1 MKESRIHFIVNPI
14 SGKGQGLEVKN
25 RIKEL
30 FADYDIEIKLTRK
43 KNDGFKLA
51 LESIEAGADIIVSCG
66 GDGTLNEVA
75 SALVNKQVI
84 LAIVPIGSGNGLARH
99 LKIPLT
105 YDVALQFIKNS
116 QKNIKKIDCGKI
128 NQQYFFSNAGIGFDA
143 ATVKIYAHQKQRQLI
158 GYVKSLLISVFKFK
172 PIDLSVLSKSKK
184 FSGKAM
190 MLNISNS
197 NCLGYGFSISPD
209 ASLQDG
215 QFDIN
220 LITQC
225 SWITFCLI
233 GLQFLLNTN
242 IGSKKNIFFKTNQLD
257 IQLDTDY
264 LQIDGEFT
272 PIHARNLSITLEPK
286 ALKVLVG

>member
-51 LESIEAGADIIVSCG
+51 LDSIEAGADIIVSCG

-105 YDVALQFIKNS
+105 YDVALQFIKN
-116 QKNIKKIDCGKI
+116 
-128 NQQYFFSNAGIGFDA
+128 
-143 ATVKIYAHQKQRQLI
+143 
-158 GYVKSLLISVFKFK
+158 
-172 PIDLSVLSKSKK
+172 
-184 FSGKAM
+184 
-190 MLNISNS
+190 
-197 NCLGYGFSISPD
+197 
-209 ASLQDG
+209 
-215 QFDIN
+215 
-220 LITQC
+220 
-225 SWITFCLI
+225 
-233 GLQFLLNTN
+233 
-242 IGSKKNIFFKTNQLD
+242 
-257 IQLDTDY
+257 
-264 LQIDGEFT
+264 
-272 PIHARNLSITLEPK
+272 
-286 ALKVLVG
+286 